1 MPVQDPEKEPCGV
14 SSGSPEDGS
23 GQALAELR
31 HGVSHGAQP
40 GAETKGSVSAL
51 AVERLES
58 RRGGL
63 KGRVARGVAWSMAEK
78 GASMLLQLGVSI
90 LLLRLL
96 LPADFG
102 VVAILTAFSAVA
114 LIMVDSGFS
123 QTLIRK
129 PKPSPEEYASVFR
142 FNMVVSLVLYALLV
156 ALSPLA
162 ASFYQMPI
170 LVQTAPVFFLVLPVN
185 ALCVIQQAVLT
196 RRFRFALQSKVTFA
210 ANFAAGA
217 AAVGMALAGCGVW
230 SIVAQR
236 VMMMA
241 VRAALLWGWSD
252 WRPSGRFEAAAL
264 SRMAPY
270 SFSLMTADLISTL
283 YNKVP
288 QFFFG
293 RMYPA
298 QVLGYFDQ
306 AVKLKDQPVN
316 SAMQAVQSVTF
327 PALSKVCGDRKRLA
341 ESYRQV
347 VMVVAFALFPAMAGM
362 IAVAQDL
369 FTVLIGEKWMPTVPY
384 FRVVC
389 LAGFF
394 YPIAIVAY
402 NVLKVKSNGKIIV
415 RLEVVKRIIMTGI
428 LVLTIIHGVMAVVW
442 GLVGMSFLEMCLNVG
457 AARRFTTLTI
467 RRMLRTLLP
476 VGLVTM
482 AMYAVVRVTGWW
494 IEDPLLRL
502 LSEVALG
509 VAVYGGLAALC
520 RLEAFR
526 EIVGLLRRELCR
538 N

>member
-196 RRFRFALQSKVTFA
+196 RRFR
-210 ANFAAGA
+210 
-217 AAVGMALAGCGVW
+217 
-230 SIVAQR
+230 
-236 VMMMA
+236 
-241 VRAALLWGWSD
+241 
-252 WRPSGRFEAAAL
+252 
-264 SRMAPY
+264 
-270 SFSLMTADLISTL
+270 
-283 YNKVP
+283 
-288 QFFFG
+288 FFFG

-502 LSEVALG
+502 LSEVAVG